1 MTKSEGH
8 NFMTNLFCHWLSDLT
23 RSDPMWLILRGK
35 IMTKLEGHI
44 SESAKSSS
52 ILYMGRAQQFSLF
65 VFFSLNFGQQH
76 GEPLYPASRGRN
88 MAPRTSSQWNGPA
101 QVAPRTAGRAGTI
114 FSVLLSVFLFLFCFY
129 TNTKMYLYLWNQ
141 EQTNDVIKIKIFICK

>member
-8 NFMTNLFCHWLSDLT
+8 NFMTNLFGHWLSDLT
-23 RSDPMWLILRGK
+23 RSDPTWLILRGK

-44 SESAKSSS
+44 SESAQSSS

-76 GEPLYPASRGRN
+76 GEPLYPRRADGTWRRVPLPRGMGRPKWLRG
-88 MAPRTSSQWNGPA
+88 PR
-101 QVAPRTAGRAGTI
+101 PRYYCFFGFTFY
-114 FSVLLSVFLFLFCFY
+114 FSFSFMFLY
-129 TNTKMYLYLWNQ
+129 
-141 EQTNDVIKIKIFICK
+141 